1 MAVRSADP
9 EDLGPNGPAESS
21 EAGRE
26 TVGMAGG
33 CHTEAPMRF
42 LVPGAAR
49 LLGSPLAPHPVDG
62 PAVWATA

>member
-1 MAVRSADP
+1 VAVRSADP

-26 TVGMAGG
+26 RVGMAGG

-42 LVPGAAR
+42 LVTGASG
-49 LLGSPLAPHPVDG
+49 LVGSHPRPLVDDV
-62 PAVWATA
+62 PAIWATA

>member
-1 MAVRSADP
+1 MRSADP

-26 TVGMAGG
+26 RVGRADG

-42 LVPGAAR
+42 LVTGATGFV
-49 LLGSPLAPHPVDG
+49 GSHLAWPLVDV
-62 PAVWATA
+62 PAIWATA

>member
-26 TVGMAGG
+26 RVGRAGG
-33 CHTEAPMRF
+33 CQTEAPMRF
-42 LVPGAAR
+42 LVTGAPD
-49 LLGSPLAPHPVDG
+49 LGSHLARPLVDG
-62 PAVWATA
+62 VPGVWATA

>member
-26 TVGMAGG
+26 RVGMAGG

-42 LVPGAAR
+42 LVTGAPGLVGSHLAR
-49 LLGSPLAPHPVDG
+49 PLVDV
-62 PAVWATA
+62 PAIWATA

>member
-1 MAVRSADP
+1 VAVLSADP
-9 EDLGPNGPAESS
+9 EGLGPNRPAESS

-42 LVPGAAR
+42 LVPGAAG
-49 LLGSPLAPHPVDG
+49 LVGSPLGRHPVDD